1 MRSPPRIS
9 IQVVTWNSAEVID
22 ACLESVSAQRSSE
35 FEVIVVDNASTDGSA
50 ERAATWFAGGLR
62 GSLIRETVNRGF
74 CGGQNLALAASSG
87 DWVLFLNPD
96 ATLPP
101 DFVEWA
107 IAVVDGLAP
116 EVGSVAP
123 RILLPDGRIDSA
135 GLVLDRFRRLY
146 DRGRGEAA
154 AARYA
159 VEDDVLGGTGAV
171 ALHRRAM
178 LDDVAIDGEVLD
190 ERLFAYYDDL
200 DLAWRARLR
209 GWRCRYVPSLMA
221 THRRAARNAL
231 RGLEA
236 RATRGAEQALTVRN
250 RYLVMVKC
258 ERLRDVVTAAPRL
271 LPFEIARLA
280 FLLVRAPGALRGYRQ
295 AAAALP
301 AALRQR
307 RLIRSGARRDR
318 EGRIPALLTPWSI
331 AS

>member
-1 MRSPPRIS
+1 MRAAPRIS
-9 IQVVTWNSAEVID
+9 VQIVTWNSAGVID
-22 ACLESVSAQRSSE
+22 ACLESVAAQSSPE
-35 FEVIVVDNASTDGSA
+35 LEVIVVDNASTDDSA
-50 ERAATWFAGGLR
+50 ERVAAFLARGLR
-62 GSLIRETVNRGF
+62 GALLRETGNRGF
-74 CGGQNLALAASSG
+74 CGGQNRALAASSG

-107 IAVVDGLAP
+107 ITVVDGLP
-116 EVGSVAP
+116 SEVGSVAP
-123 RILLPDGRIDSA
+123 RILRPDGRIDSA

-159 VEDDVLGGTGAV
+159 QEEDVLGGTGAV
-171 ALHRRAM
+171 VLHRRAM
-178 LDDVAIDGEVLD
+178 LDDVAIAGEVLD

-209 GWRCRYVPSLMA
+209 GWRCRYLPSLVA

-258 ERLRDVVTAAPRL
+258 ERLRDVVAAVPWL
-271 LPFEIARLA
+271 LPFELARLP

-307 RLIRSGARRDR
+307 RLIRRGARRDR
-318 EGRIPALLTPWSI
+318 GGRIPALPTPWRI